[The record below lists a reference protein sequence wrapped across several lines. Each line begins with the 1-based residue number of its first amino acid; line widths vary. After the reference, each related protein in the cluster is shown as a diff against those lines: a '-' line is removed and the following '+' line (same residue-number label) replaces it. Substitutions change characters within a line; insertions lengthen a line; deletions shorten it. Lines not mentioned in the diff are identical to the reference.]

1 MRWTPE
7 DYTLDLHAD
16 EDKVQGNVE
25 TEYEQKFM
33 AKGQPIYKIK
43 AHF

>member
-1 MRWTPE
+1 
-7 DYTLDLHAD
+7 
-16 EDKVQGNVE
+16 VE

>member
-1 MRWTPE
+1 MTKIPR
-7 DYTLDLHAD
+7 
-16 EDKVQGNVE
+16 QIE